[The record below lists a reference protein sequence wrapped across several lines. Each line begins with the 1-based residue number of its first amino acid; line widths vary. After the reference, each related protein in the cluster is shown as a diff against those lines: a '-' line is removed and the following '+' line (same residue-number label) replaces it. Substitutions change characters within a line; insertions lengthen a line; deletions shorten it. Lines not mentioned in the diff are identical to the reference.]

1 MITIKFFAS
10 LKTIAE
16 MEEKIIEVSNSISMD
31 QLSEIISKTSPKMGE
46 FIREKKVMISVNQE
60 MADSETIIH
69 DGDEVAFLPPFSGGS
84 YNKEV
89 NIMSTT
95 TDSKVRIQLENFSVT
110 DEIEVMKKVSRNIGG
125 ITTFLGT
132 GRELSKGEN
141 ITQLNFEHYPKMA
154 EKKLEE
160 IRLKAIKDYG
170 IIDMSIIHRIGPI
183 EIGEN
188 IVLIVAVGEHRK
200 ETFIA
205 CEWAIAEL
213 KRTTPIWKRET
224 TSTGEVWVQDTP

>member
-1 MITIKFFAS
+1 
-10 LKTIAE
+10 
-16 MEEKIIEVSNSISMD
+16 
-31 QLSEIISKTSPKMGE
+31 
-46 FIREKKVMISVNQE
+46 
-60 MADSETIIH
+60 
-69 DGDEVAFLPPFSGGS
+69 
-84 YNKEV
+84 
-89 NIMSTT
+89 MSTT

-188 IVLIVAVGEHRK
+188 VGPVILRERCAKTARPFPISVYKVHQILINHYIKKLSCFFR
-200 ETFIA
+200 
-205 CEWAIAEL
+205 
-213 KRTTPIWKRET
+213 
-224 TSTGEVWVQDTP
+224 